1 MTMSNYP
8 VWWEDTIT
16 IYNKYTDPQTQVVT
30 WYRTVIENQCFW
42 KYDRNKVMIGEV
54 VLETN
59 RTICRIPQNDKFLE
73 RYQWE
78 QLFNDVMEDY
88 FTLSQGDIIVKGAVD
103 DEIDEYTKGHRS
115 SDLLTKYKALQ
126 GCIEISSVSINTKKG
141 TNNKHYLVI
150 GD

>member
-1 MTMSNYP
+1 
-8 VWWEDTIT
+8 
-16 IYNKYTDPQTQVVT
+16 
-30 WYRTVIENQCFW
+30 
-42 KYDRNKVMIGEV
+42 MIGEV

-103 DEIDEYTKGHRS
+103 DEINEYTKGHRS